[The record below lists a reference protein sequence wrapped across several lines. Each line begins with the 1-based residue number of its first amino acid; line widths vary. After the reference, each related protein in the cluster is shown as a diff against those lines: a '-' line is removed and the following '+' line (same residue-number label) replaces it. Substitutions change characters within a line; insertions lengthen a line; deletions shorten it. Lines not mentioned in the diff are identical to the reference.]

1 MRAKA
6 CSTRAP
12 IPGVHAYFVAEQGT
26 WFRRLG
32 SYAIQII
39 KRGATV
45 PVGTPADITVTGHVP
60 RVIYG
65 TRRAR

>member
-1 MRAKA
+1 
-6 CSTRAP
+6 
-12 IPGVHAYFVAEQGT
+12 VHAYFVAEQGT

-39 KRGATV
+39 ERGVTV
-45 PVGTPADITVTGHVP
+45 PVGTPADIPVTEHAP